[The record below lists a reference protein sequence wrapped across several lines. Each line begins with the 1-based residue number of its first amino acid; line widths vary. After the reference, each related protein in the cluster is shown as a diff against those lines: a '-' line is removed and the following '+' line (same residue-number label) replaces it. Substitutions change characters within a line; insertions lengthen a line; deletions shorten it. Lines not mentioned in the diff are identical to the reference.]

1 MASVNSLRPTK
12 LWWLVGL
19 VLLCLSLLI
28 QLPAAW
34 LLQKFAPNNPYLQQ
48 ISGNL
53 WQGQANWQINA
64 RPNTPL
70 AGSVNWRWQPWHLL
84 MGKLGMAVDI
94 RSGKTDLQGVV
105 KFNKT
110 SWQVNDFNG
119 KISHDT
125 LAQLVSWQLPD
136 TPITIKEV
144 WIEKNKQGYQ
154 TAKGSMNWAGG
165 DLGYPTGGKTY
176 LIKLPT
182 MQGNLSADKASVQP
196 VANANGT
203 NNSNK
208 AAQGKSLHLA
218 LTTPQGERL
227 GDFYL
232 DQDNMI
238 DVSLTQ
244 RLLKNMP
251 AYQGK
256 GADDSV
262 VVSIRQPLTSM
273 GN

>member
-1 MASVNSLRPTK
+1 
-12 LWWLVGL
+12 
-19 VLLCLSLLI
+19 
-28 QLPAAW
+28 
-34 LLQKFAPNNPYLQQ
+34 
-48 ISGNL
+48 
-53 WQGQANWQINA
+53 
-64 RPNTPL
+64 
-70 AGSVNWRWQPWHLL
+70 
-84 MGKLGMAVDI
+84 
-94 RSGKTDLQGVV
+94 
-105 KFNKT
+105 
-110 SWQVNDFNG
+110 
-119 KISHDT
+119 T

-136 TPITIKEV
+136 APITIKEMS
-144 WIEKNKQGYQ
+144 IEKNKQGYQ

-196 VANANGT
+196 IANANGI

-208 AAQGKSLHLA
+208 TAQGKSLHLA
-218 LTTPQGERL
+218 LTTPQAERL

>member
-1 MASVNSLRPTK
+1 
-12 LWWLVGL
+12 
-19 VLLCLSLLI
+19 
-28 QLPAAW
+28 
-34 LLQKFAPNNPYLQQ
+34 
-48 ISGNL
+48 
-53 WQGQANWQINA
+53 
-64 RPNTPL
+64 
-70 AGSVNWRWQPWHLL
+70 
-84 MGKLGMAVDI
+84 
-94 RSGKTDLQGVV
+94 
-105 KFNKT
+105 
-110 SWQVNDFNG
+110 
-119 KISHDT
+119 
-125 LAQLVSWQLPD
+125 
-136 TPITIKEV
+136 
-144 WIEKNKQGYQ
+144 
-154 TAKGSMNWAGG
+154 
-165 DLGYPTGGKTY
+165 
-176 LIKLPT
+176 

-196 VANANGT
+196 VANANGI

-218 LTTPQGERL
+218 LTTPQAERL

>member
-70 AGSVNWRWQPWHLL
+70 AGSVDWRWQPWHLL

-110 SWQVNDFNG
+110 SWQANDFNG

-144 WIEKNKQGYQ
+144 SIEKNKQGYQ

-165 DLGYPTGGKTY
+165 DLGYSTGGKTY

-196 VANANGT
+196 AANANGI

-218 LTTPQGERL
+218 LTTPQAERL